1 MKLMI
6 LAGEVSGD
14 SHAASL
20 VRELK
25 KMDPKVQFFG
35 MGGPAMRAAG
45 VRLFYH
51 LNDLAILGLWEVVLK
66 YFHFRRIFNTLKQIL
81 SQEKPAALILVDF
94 PGFNVR
100 FARVAKK
107 LNVPVL
113 YYVSP
118 QIWAWGRRRRRT
130 IARRVDKMLVL
141 FPFEKEIYQGTGL
154 DVEYVGHPSLDKLAC
169 VAAEE
174 KSLRRALKIA
184 PEEILIGLLPGSRRH
199 EVERIFPVLLEAA
212 AEIFK
217 KNPRVRFVASAV
229 NGEAAGTLS
238 SLRAGRPLP
247 LEIQPGNA
255 HQIMKEADLVLV
267 ASGTATLEC
276 AFFTTPMLIV
286 YKVSPIT
293 WWVGRRVVRLPY
305 IGLANVMAGRKI
317 VPEFLQ
323 GEAQPG
329 AIAAA
334 ALSLLDSAP
343 KRSQMIEELKKVKAS
358 LGESGASL
366 RAAQAIHRFLSEQ
379 ATARKEHGSSF

>member
-14 SHAASL
+14 SHAATL

-25 KMDPKVQFFG
+25 KMDPQVRFFG
-35 MGGPAMRAAG
+35 MGGPAMRSEG

-51 LNDLAILGLWEVVLK
+51 LNDLAILGLWEVALK
-66 YFHFRRIFNTLKQIL
+66 YFHFRHIFNTLKKIL
-81 SQEKPAALILVDF
+81 SQEKPDALILVDY

-107 LNVPVL
+107 LRVPVL

-118 QIWAWGRRRRRT
+118 QIWAWGRRRRHT

-154 DVEYVGHPSLDKLAC
+154 DVEYVGHPSLDKLATAP
-169 VAAEE
+169 AAK
-174 KSLRRALKIA
+174 KSLREMLHAGS
-184 PEEILIGLLPGSRRH
+184 EDILIGLLPGSRLH

-212 AEIFK
+212 DEIRK
-217 KNPRVRFVASAV
+217 KNPRARFVVSAV
-229 NGEAAGTLS
+229 NAEMAKILS
-238 SLRAGRPLP
+238 SLCAGRPLP
-247 LEIQPGNA
+247 FEIQQGNA

-276 AFFTTPMLIV
+276 AYFTTPLLIV

-305 IGLANVMAGRKI
+305 IGLVNVIAGRKI

-323 GEAQPG
+323 GEAQPA
-329 AIAAA
+329 AIAAE
-334 ALSLLDSAP
+334 ALSLLNSAP

-358 LGESGASL
+358 LGESGASR

-379 ATARKEHGSSF
+379 ATARKKHGSSF